1 MENWI
6 FKNTT
11 TTLDVSVTRGEIGV
25 TGLSASIKVNIKRKS
40 DGLYWNG
47 ATWVITKYDLTVTE
61 DNATDN
67 PGNYYYD
74 WVNDGVAGTY
84 FVRWYITGGI
94 NAFDKSKAY
103 VVVDA
108 WGTSSSTS
116 GLDTK
121 LDTVIERTENLP
133 DDPASQ
139 SIILAAISVV
149 GTVSNNIYS
158 LLQKVKKYIQALF

>member
-67 PGNYYYD
+67 PGLYYYD
-74 WVNDGVAGTY
+74 WLNDGVEGTY
-84 FVRWYITGGI
+84 FVRWYVTGGI
-94 NAFDKSKAY
+94 NAFDKNKAY
-103 VVVDA
+103 VIVQA
-108 WGTSSSTS
+108 WGDNDIEPKV
-116 GLDTK
+116 DT
-121 LDTVIERTENLP
+121 
-133 DDPASQ
+133 
-139 SIILAAISVV
+139 IIANQAIIIAAISVV
-149 GTVSNNIYS
+149 ETVSNNIYS